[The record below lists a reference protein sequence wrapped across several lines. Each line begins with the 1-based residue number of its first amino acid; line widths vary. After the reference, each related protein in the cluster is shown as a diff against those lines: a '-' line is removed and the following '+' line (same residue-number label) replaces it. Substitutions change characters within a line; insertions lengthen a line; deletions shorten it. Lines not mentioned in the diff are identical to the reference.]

1 MNRIDH
7 RTLPDRFELEFQAHI
22 HRSEVVGEAV
32 HVATQ
37 WVESHVRD
45 MVHRVTDVV
54 AHQGH
59 AAH

>member
-1 MNRIDH
+1 MNCIDN
-7 RTLPDRFELEFQAHI
+7 TAIPDRFELEAQARI
-22 HRSEVVGEAV
+22 HRTEVVGEAA
-32 HVATQ
+32 HVAKQ

>member
-7 RTLPDRFELEFQAHI
+7 RTLPDRFELEFQAHM
-22 HRSEVVGEAV
+22 HRNEVVGEAV
-32 HVATQ
+32 HSATE

-54 AHQGH
+54 THHGQSAH
-59 AAH
+59 

>member
-7 RTLPDRFELEFQAHI
+7 SALPDRFELEAQARI
-22 HRSEVVGEAV
+22 HRTEVVGEAA
-32 HVATQ
+32 HVAKQ

>member
-1 MNRIDH
+1 
-7 RTLPDRFELEFQAHI
+7 
-22 HRSEVVGEAV
+22 V
-32 HVATQ
+32 HVAAH